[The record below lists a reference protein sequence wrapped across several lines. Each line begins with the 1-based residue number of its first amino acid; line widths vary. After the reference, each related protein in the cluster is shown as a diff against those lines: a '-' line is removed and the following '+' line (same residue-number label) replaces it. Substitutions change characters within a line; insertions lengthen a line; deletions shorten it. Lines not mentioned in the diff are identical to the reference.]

1 MITADNKL
9 AVFEDFFIDENLKKK
24 RESGQTPRVGPTNN
38 KFLNG
43 EVGGDDG
50 DEISFINHTA
60 SGRLSFRGSGR
71 DERVL
76 YGEYLDYLLTANPT
90 WKNKI
95 RHKFAKLFTYRDKPM
110 KNVIKY
116 ETIDN
121 FFQNIKKAVADLNVE
136 EKDLAFY
143 VDAVNEAQENG
154 QQALFEIL
162 KDMRGSLTRELALTN
177 YAKRNKQ
184 SIKYVS
190 EEDVVKFFKA
200 VQYNGRFIKLTWMRN
215 YTRTIPKKVKNLK
228 NKFDEEG
235 IFDNYV
241 ILHFDKAGDASQMTK
256 KQKEKAKDPILF
268 GMIRG
273 SRKLYFIGDW
283 VDEYCDLTLEKFL
296 ETISQEKAKTLTV
309 TSIKKEVETTK

>member
-1 MITADNKL
+1 MITSDNKL

-24 RESGQTPRVGPTNN
+24 RSSDQIPRSGP
-38 KFLNG
+38 NG
-43 EVGGDDG
+43 FSTVSGSIDIDDG
-50 DEISFINHTA
+50 DEISFINRTA

-71 DERVL
+71 DERAL

-90 WKNKI
+90 WKNKL
-95 RHKFAKLFTYRDKPM
+95 RHGFAKLFTYRDKKM

-121 FFQNIKKAVADLNVE
+121 FFHNIKKAVADLNIE

-162 KDMRGSLTRELALTN
+162 KDMRGALTRELALTN
-177 YAKRNKQ
+177 YAKRTKQ

-190 EEDVVKFFKA
+190 EEDVVKFYKEI
-200 VQYNGRFIKLTWMRN
+200 QNNGRFIKLTWMRN
-215 YTRTIPKKVKNLK
+215 YTRTIPERVKNLK

-241 ILHFDKAGDASQMTK
+241 VLHFDKAGDASQMTK

-273 SRKLYFIGDW
+273 SRKLYFVGDW
-283 VDEYCDLTLEKFL
+283 TDEYCDLTLEKFL

-309 TSIKKEVETTK
+309 TSIKKEVETLN